1 MDIKIDRRGSTTTV
15 LLSGRIDKLGSESL
29 QQNLDQVVSGK
40 PEDVIL
46 DFKGVNFI
54 GSSGI
59 GKLLMFGKALISQ
72 GGRANMV
79 NLSPEIKELFASAK
93 LDKLFNI

>member
-29 QQNLDQVVSGK
+29 QPKLDQVVSGK
-40 PEDVIL
+40 PQEVIL
-46 DFKGVNFI
+46 DFEGVNFI

-59 GKLLMFGKALISQ
+59 GKLLMFGKSLISQ